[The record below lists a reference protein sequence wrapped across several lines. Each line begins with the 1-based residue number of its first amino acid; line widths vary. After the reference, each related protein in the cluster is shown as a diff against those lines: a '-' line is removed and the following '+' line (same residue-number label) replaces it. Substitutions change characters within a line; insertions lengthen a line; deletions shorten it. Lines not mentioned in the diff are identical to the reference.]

1 VLLALRALIVPFL
14 WFTPG
19 DHDSLAI
26 AQAVVSTEIQ
36 SIQNEEA
43 ALPVVLAAAD
53 AGEIGSGDVA
63 SGQVVSGRVS
73 STAHAGAPAAIA
85 DAGLEPPTPAF
96 SFSDALSIACLATAI
111 YFEARG
117 EPASGQLAVGRVI
130 LNRAESGSYPDSVC
144 GVVFQNSHWRNRCQF
159 SFTCDGKPERVTEK
173 RVWAEVLARATWLV
187 TCTLCD
193 LGAPAGS
200 IWTSTHYH
208 ADYVS
213 PSWSRKLRRT
223 GQVGAHI
230 FYHGR

>member
-19 DHDSLAI
+19 DHDSLAT
-26 AQAVVSTEIQ
+26 AQAVVSTGIETIQ
-36 SIQNEEA
+36 KDGDV
-43 ALPVVLAAAD
+43 LPVVLAATD
-53 AGEIGSGDVA
+53 AGEVSGQPA
-63 SGQVVSGRVS
+63 SGRIVSGRAS
-73 STAHAGAPAAIA
+73 STAYAGAPAATA
-85 DAGLEPPTPAF
+85 NAGLEPPAPAF
-96 SFSDALSIACLATAI
+96 SFSEALSIACLATAI

-117 EPASGQLAVGRVI
+117 EPPSGQLAVGKVI